1 MSMRRSTP
9 TRLVIPAIGVDSGLI
24 GLGIQQDGSLEV
36 PSTGF
41 PAGGFTGAGGL
52 PVRRRRVNSARR
64 SLRGNVHWQGQWGV
78 FRKLGDL
85 KRGDTVIVDRS
96 DGSVAI
102 FRVTL
107 AEQVAKDAFPTKQV
121 YGNIQNAGLRL
132 ITCGGLDLVTRTH
145 ETNVIVFA
153 DLMQTRPS

>member
-1 MSMRRSTP
+1 MSMRRSTL

-41 PAGGFTGAGGL
+41 PAGGL

-107 AEQVAKDAFPTKQV
+107 AEQVAKDSFPTKQV

-132 ITCGGLDLVTRTH
+132 ITCGGLDLVTRTY

>member
-1 MSMRRSTP
+1 MRRSTP

-41 PAGGFTGAGGL
+41 PAGWFTGAPTPAELGPAVIAGH
-52 PVRRRRVNSARR
+52 
-64 SLRGNVHWQGQWGV
+64 VHWQGQWGV

-107 AEQVAKDAFPTKQV
+107 AEQLAKDAFPTKQV

-132 ITCGGLDLVTRTH
+132 ITCGGLDLVTRTY